1 MFKGMFEKKNCD
13 ICGEKISVLGNRKLE
28 DGNLCRNCVK
38 KLSPFFRVG
47 KQSGVEDIQRQLLY
61 REENEQALSQFVP
74 TRIFGKRNRVLVDER
89 SGKFI
94 VTYQQDWKKGNP
106 DIIEL
111 AQITYVNVDVEE
123 DKDEIMC
130 EGGDGKAE
138 SYNSPRYEYEYTFW
152 VEIGI
157 RSPWFESIRFPY
169 NYEKPKFRHD
179 TLYRTLD
186 RELNEL
192 RVFLLK

>member
-1 MFKGMFEKKNCD
+1 MCQEA
-13 ICGEKISVLGNRKLE
+13 
-28 DGNLCRNCVK
+28 
-38 KLSPFFRVG
+38 LSFFRVG
-47 KQSGVEDIQRQLLY
+47 KQSAVEDIQRQLQY